1 MKTFGGLSRQDLRKW
16 LVGHALPPADMM
28 VVAQELFEELERAER
43 ERDANKEDAERYR
56 WLEAHICYMEMGNRQ
71 VAWLEYDFGPP
82 SLCPGELVE
91 AIDAA
96 REGK

>member
-56 WLEAHICYMEMGNRQ
+56 WLRINSVRPAEPWSTHEAPE
-71 VAWLEYDFGPP
+71 
-82 SLCPGELVE
+82 SLDA